1 MLQWANRRMIRL
13 LHFSDLHLGIENYG
27 RLDPQTG
34 LSSRLQDFLR
44 SFDAVVD
51 LALGDNI
58 DLVLFCGD
66 AYKTRDP
73 TPTYQ
78 REFAKRIRR
87 LSRAGI
93 PTFLLAGNHDL
104 PLAVGKAH
112 TLEIFHTLDV
122 DDVTVANKL
131 GTHALETT
139 SGPLQIVAVPW
150 PIKSHLATRD
160 EFKGLKLAEINARL
174 ADAIDDL
181 VSQEIARL
189 DPTLPT
195 VLAAHG
201 TVFGATYGSERSVLL
216 GQEVIIPS
224 SVVANPAFD
233 YVALGHM
240 HKHQVVRDA
249 DPPAVYSGSVERID
263 FGEEGEEKGFVLV
276 QVEKGSAQ
284 FQFVPLEA
292 RPFLTIDVEARGENP
307 TAEVLDAIKAHDIRD
322 KVVRLIVRTTAEKE
336 PLLRDPDIFQALEG
350 AFHLAA
356 INKNVER
363 PVRLRLG
370 TRNYEEMTPREI
382 LETYLEVTQVP
393 SERSRILL
401 KYADQLFQDLE

>member
-1 MLQWANRRMIRL
+1 MIRL

-44 SFDAVVD
+44 CFDAVVD
-51 LALGDNI
+51 FALGDNI

-93 PTFLLAGNHDL
+93 PTLLLAGNHDL

-112 TLEIFHTLDV
+112 TLEIFDTLDV
-122 DDVTVANKL
+122 DNVTVANKL
-131 GTHALETT
+131 GTHALETMG
-139 SGPLQIVAVPW
+139 GPIQIVAVPW

-160 EFKGLKLAEINARL
+160 EFKGLTLAEINAQL
-174 ADAIDDL
+174 ADIIDDL
-181 VSQEIARL
+181 VSKEIARL

-201 TVFGATYGSERSVLL
+201 TVFGAAYGSERSVLL
-216 GQEVIIPS
+216 GQEVIIPT
-224 SVVANPAFD
+224 SVVANPVFD
-233 YVALGHM
+233 YVALGHI
-240 HKHQVVRDA
+240 HKHQVLRDA
-249 DPPAVYSGSVERID
+249 HPPAVYSGSVERID

-276 QVEKGSAQ
+276 EVEKGSAQ
-284 FQFVPLEA
+284 FEFVPLEA
-292 RPFLTIDVEARGENP
+292 RPFLTIDVDARGENP
-307 TAEVLDAIKAHDIRD
+307 TAEVLEAIEPHDIRD

-336 PLLRDPDIFQALEG
+336 SLLRDPDIFQALEE

-356 INKNVER
+356 INKDVER

-370 TRNYEEMTPREI
+370 SRNYEEMTPREI
-382 LETYLEVTQVP
+382 LETYLKVKQVP
-393 SERSRILL
+393 PERSRILL
-401 KYADQLFQDLE
+401 QYAEQLFQHVE